1 MVTSVCVNRRTSK
14 HDWHDQRKP
23 QRSAVM
29 YRSNNEC
36 GGVQHRAKNCNWT
49 VEISVNLFTVGFT
62 HTVGQTTASHHMS
75 KKFAALSRKRE
86 RLSAENLRRRR
97 NLGASFYST
106 IKVGFVVIET
116 CQFSSSNES
125 AMLVVCWKN
134 HDDVVI

>member
-1 MVTSVCVNRRTSK
+1 
-14 HDWHDQRKP
+14 
-23 QRSAVM
+23 
-29 YRSNNEC
+29 
-36 GGVQHRAKNCNWT
+36 
-49 VEISVNLFTVGFT
+49 
-62 HTVGQTTASHHMS
+62 MS